1 MGSMRPRRTASGMM
15 QQPFFKGNSQ
25 NPSFRA
31 LLDFDQHRGMKT
43 LTTLIHN
50 PAFDCTAEKR
60 KSQSTFHITQS
71 NRKIR
76 YESTTPFEVSTT

>member
-31 LLDFDQHRGMKT
+31 KLDFDQYQGMKT

-50 PAFDCTAEKR
+50 LAFGCMADK
-60 KSQSTFHITQS
+60 
-71 NRKIR
+71 
-76 YESTTPFEVSTT
+76 